1 MQSYHSR
8 SRKKKKAIIR
18 DGGIVRHSGWHATF
32 KQREADI
39 LAGRVSA
46 NSHKDAEAAQL
57 GFREKTS
64 ENSFVQFKKKRTVF
78 DRDEEKTD
86 LVGYL
91 SWLSERTSKLEE
103 DIVDQGHSSI
113 QPSNSILQDLMAS
126 AEAKEKKSK
135 ARRRPHTACAHADA
149 TSGG

>member
-8 SRKKKKAIIR
+8 NRGKKKAIAK

-39 LAGRVSA
+39 RAGRISA

-57 GFREKTS
+57 GFREK
-64 ENSFVQFKKKRTVF
+64 SFVQFKKKRTVF

-91 SWLSERTSKLEE
+91 AWLGERTSKLEE
-103 DIVDQGHSSI
+103 DALHPFVADEGLHSNLNDFLSRVR
-113 QPSNSILQDLMAS
+113 SD
-126 AEAKEKKSK
+126 
-135 ARRRPHTACAHADA
+135 RFDR
-149 TSGG
+149 